1 MKNRIQATV
10 RTPLAILFVV
20 LLSAAFASAKAD
32 DYSMQT
38 PAQLKADLEQK
49 HPAAYY
55 SLAAKLFTAP
65 ATKREA
71 IFWFYVGQLRY
82 RYHLAANPDLARDG
96 DPALFASLSE
106 VVGRPINE
114 YAGGV
119 PNVWIAEINH
129 ALEWDAAHRN
139 GFTPK
144 NRAPDQYRQIRAGLV
159 DMRDHLAAMKDK
171 LPEMRRRNG
180 LK

>member
-1 MKNRIQATV
+1 MPSRVLK
-10 RTPLAILFVV
+10 RTLAICGAIL
-20 LLSAAFASAKAD
+20 LLSGLSRAESEKMAD
-32 DYSMQT
+32 QS
-38 PAQLKADLEQK
+38 PAELKEGIENK
-49 HPAAYY
+49 HPAEYY
-55 SLAAKLFTAP
+55 RLAARLFTDS

-71 IFWFYVGQLRY
+71 LFWFYVGQLRY
-82 RYHLAANPDLARDG
+82 RYRLAANPDLPRDG

-119 PNVWIAEINH
+119 PDIWIAEINH
-129 ALEWDAAHRN
+129 ALEWDTAHNN

-144 NRAPDQYRQIRAGLV
+144 TKSPDQYRQIRAGLV
-159 DMRDHLAAMKDK
+159 AMRDQLSATKDK
-171 LPEMRRRNG
+171 LPEARRKNG